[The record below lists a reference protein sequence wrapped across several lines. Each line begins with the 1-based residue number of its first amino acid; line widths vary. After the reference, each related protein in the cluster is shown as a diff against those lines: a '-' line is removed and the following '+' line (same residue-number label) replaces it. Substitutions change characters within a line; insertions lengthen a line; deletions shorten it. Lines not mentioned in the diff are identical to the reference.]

1 MFNKEKLD
9 AKLISQPRCSFPRML
24 FLSFPSPS
32 KFQRWHLPDQ
42 NASTPLNMPVLL
54 FDYFLEFVKRQFD
67 CAKINFTLYRSKC
80 KISFTMEASS
90 LLTVNDYN
98 LFTVYIKASLV
109 VFCIMCCNINS
120 CHVIFVALKNWNKCL
135 HYCLYQSFFFK
146 GGMPPPPSH
155 LFITY
160 FTVPLFNTL
169 DGETTNLVELL

>member
-42 NASTPLNMPVLL
+42 NASTLLNMPVLL
-54 FDYFLEFVKRQFD
+54 FDYFLEFVKKQFD

-120 CHVIFVALKNWNKCL
+120 CHVIFVALKNLKTNACITVFIKAFFSKGECHLHQVICL
-135 HYCLYQSFFFK
+135 
-146 GGMPPPPSH
+146 
-155 LFITY
+155 
-160 FTVPLFNTL
+160 
-169 DGETTNLVELL
+169 